1 MQLQDGTTLQGGKYK
16 IIRFIS
22 NGGFGCTYE
31 AQHIMLDTRVAIKE
45 FFVKDFCNRDET
57 TCHVTVG
64 TQSKKGLVDKLRR
77 KFIDEA
83 KSLWRLQHHG
93 IVKVI
98 DVFEENGTAYYVMD
112 YINGHSLSELVRN
125 HPLPEKQAVD
135 YIRQVCDALKYV
147 HENNRLHLDIKPA
160 NIMITAEGKAVLID
174 FGASKQY
181 DEENGE
187 NTSTLL
193 GKTPGYAPPEQMGN
207 DVVHFTPATD
217 IYAIGATLFKA
228 LTGITPPT
236 ANMLISGETLPPL
249 PDEISKS
256 TKDAILAAMK
266 LNKRLRPQTVDE
278 FLKILDEGTTADSE
292 ETEIVDSAASEAS
305 EPEQIQVNQQPEP
318 KQTTVQPADE
328 QKTVQAKPD
337 SSKQRNKKRKFVWG
351 IISGILAVTVLIVSS
366 VLIYNEAGRR
376 KLEDSVTNYY
386 SGEINGHP
394 YVDLGLPSGLL
405 WATCNVGAPISIWTN
420 GQEQVMGARTP
431 DGLAYYYAWGETKQK
446 QKYTQE
452 NCLTYDKELGDI
464 SGDQSYDV
472 AKAQW
477 GETWRMPTKDEFQEL
492 IDYCTWKWGKY
503 RGNEGY
509 YVTGPNG
516 NSIFLPA
523 AGGRDGST
531 NDYAGVLGRYWSS
544 SPYEGSTQRSHI
556 LSFNRDDH
564 YVGWDY
570 RNYGYSVRPVSNP
583 VKSGQESVAHSETTS
598 QHTKTEK
605 AASTNSTPTIK
616 TGSQQA
622 EAKETQKQDPKPAP
636 QAQKK
641 LEVQQQMTQQSDTK
655 PEPKLTGYINGHEY
669 VDLGLTSGLKWATCN
684 VGATIPE
691 GHGNY
696 YAWGET
702 TTKSEY
708 DANSITFNKA
718 IEDISGNSYY
728 DAARANWGSTWRLPT
743 SAEFQVLLRNCTW
756 KWVTRGTSNGY
767 EVTGPNGRSIF
778 LPAAGYRDRSSLYD
792 AGEKG
797 YYWSSSSKEDCYGN
811 SYILCFHSHHMYLDW
826 LTCYEGCSVRPVS
839 Q

>member
-16 IIRFIS
+16 IIRFIG

-112 YINGHSLSELVRN
+112 YIDGHSLSELVRN

-217 IYAIGATLFKA
+217 IYAIGATLYKA

-256 TKDAILAAMK
+256 TKDAILAAMQ
-266 LNKRLRPQTVDE
+266 LNKRLRPQTVYE

-292 ETEIVDSAASEAS
+292 ETEIVDTETGESSG
-305 EPEQIQVNQQPEP
+305 PEQTQINQQAEP
-318 KQTTVQPADE
+318 KQTPVQPDTE
-328 QKTVQAKPD
+328 HKTIKTKHD
-337 SSKQRNKKRKFVWG
+337 SKQSTPKPYSKKRKIVLG
-351 IISGILAVTVLIVSS
+351 TILGILAVTVLIVSS
-366 VLIYNEAGRR
+366 ILTYNELSRR

-446 QKYTQE
+446 KEYTQE
-452 NCLTYDKELGDI
+452 NCLTYGKELGDI
-464 SGDQSYDV
+464 SGDQSFDV

-477 GETWRMPTKDEFQEL
+477 GDTWRMPTKDEFQEL
-492 IDYCTWKWGKY
+492 KDYCTWKWEKY
-503 RGNEGY
+503 RNYEGY

-523 AGGRDGST
+523 AGFRSGPST
-531 NDYAGVLGRYWSS
+531 INYGNFGGYWSS
-544 SPYEGSTQRSHI
+544 SPYGYTIECSYDLNFGRGGYSV
-556 LSFNRDDH
+556 FYGNRDH
-564 YVGWDY
+564 GM
-570 RNYGYSVRPVSNP
+570 SVRPVSNP
-583 VKSGQESVAHSETTS
+583 VKSGQEAAAHSEATN
-598 QHTKTEK
+598 QQTKTEK
-605 AASTNSTPTIK
+605 AASTNSTPAIK
-616 TGSQQA
+616 TNSQQA
-622 EAKETQKQDPKPAP
+622 EAKPAP
-636 QAQKK
+636 K
-641 LEVQQQMTQQSDTK
+641 S
-655 PEPKLTGYINGHEY
+655 EPKLTGYINGHEY
-669 VDLGLTSGLKWATCN
+669 VDLGLPSRLKWATCN
-684 VGATIPE
+684 VGASTPA
-691 GHGNY
+691 GPGNY

-708 DANSITFNKA
+708 SESSSITYKKSFYN
-718 IEDISGNSYY
+718 ISGNSYY

-743 SAEFQVLLRNCTW
+743 RAELQELVDKCTW
-756 KWVTRGTSNGY
+756 KWRTRDQSNGY
-767 EVTGPNGRSIF
+767 EVTGSNGQSIF
-778 LPAAGYRDRSSLYD
+778 IPAAGRRYMSSLYN
-792 AGEKG
+792 AGEGG
-797 YYWSSSSKEDCYGN
+797 YYWGSSPDEN
-811 SYILCFHSHHMYLDW
+811 STEGSYLLSLSDGYKVP
-826 LTCYEGCSVRPVS
+826 CSYRYFGFSVRPVS
-839 Q
+839 E